1 MDLVRF
7 RIVHSATLTLLL
19 LAGCTTTPPSEFYM
33 LAPMPVPTQETDGSS
48 AARPLSLGV
57 GPIRLPDYL
66 DAPQVI
72 TRPTPNRLTMHE
84 FHRWGGSLAGNL
96 IPVLAQNL
104 SVELGTDNVA
114 MHPWNDP
121 VDPDYRI
128 RLEMLRFDGNLGG
141 SVELDTRW
149 ELVGRDPR
157 DAYSVV
163 LLGAG
168 RITISEPV
176 EDASYEALVAAQ
188 SRAVAKLS
196 QQLADKV
203 RQVAGA

>member
-1 MDLVRF
+1 MDLVKI
-7 RIVHSATLTLLL
+7 RIALSASLTLLL
-19 LAGCTTTPPSEFYM
+19 SAGCAVTPPSEFYM
-33 LAPMPVPTQETDGSS
+33 LAPMPFPAQESEGSS

-72 TRPTPNRLTMHE
+72 TRPTPNQLKINE

-168 RITISEPV
+168 RITISEPLQ
-176 EDASYEALVAAQ
+176 DATYEALVAAQ
-188 SRAVAKLS
+188 SRAVAQLS
-196 QQLADKV
+196 KQLADKV
-203 RQVAGA
+203 RQAGG